1 MSVEEAH
8 MQYKN
13 DGTHTYSM
21 RELKEMKFDELWER
35 SCGTHSSRLLTDFK
49 REINRI
55 TNGKSA
61 IHETS
66 LLSAEG
72 EVSR

>member
-1 MSVEEAH
+1 MSVEEAPRH
-8 MQYKN
+8 HQN

-21 RELKEMKFDELWER
+21 KELKEMKFDELWKR
-35 SCGTHSSRLLTDFK
+35 SCGTHSSRGLTDFK
-49 REINRI
+49 RAINRI
-55 TNGKSA
+55 TDDKLA

-72 EVSR
+72 EGSR